1 MAETVKAAPKFYNAT
16 RDAVLAKLKHDHAG
30 NGVMYRLYGFATL
43 LVVEHGMKV
52 GSDHLANLLALTHE
66 NETIGESTARSIRRF
81 PGQMI
86 KLLKATDETAFP
98 RMPATATVDDVVAWI
113 VAARDFV
120 GARRAADMS
129 RAIDDKIAD
138 LEATAARAAMPEEL
152 AAPGSTLEGSAKPP
166 EVASAPPASVLSH
179 RAEPAATGSGTKV
192 SVPAEKGAELL
203 SAGMAIAEAMSAE
216 DRYTLILGIVGT
228 LPAAFIEE
236 LATDLVALIAPPST
250 ATAKLA
256 EAA

>member
-86 KLLKATDETAFP
+86 KLLKATDETAIP

-129 RAIDDKIAD
+129 KAIDDKIAD
-138 LEATAARAAMPEEL
+138 LEAAAARAAMPEE
-152 AAPGSTLEGSAKPP
+152 AAVIGSVGNASARPP
-166 EVASAPPASVLSH
+166 EAASPPPAPVLSN
-179 RAEPAATGSGTKV
+179 RAKPAATGSGSEV
-192 SVPAEKGAELL
+192 SAYAGDGADLMA
-203 SAGMAIAEAMSAE
+203 AGMAIAEAMSAE

-228 LPAAFIEE
+228 LPAGLIEE
-236 LATDLVALIAPPST
+236 LASDLVALIAPPST
-250 ATAKLA
+250 ATAQLA

>member
-16 RDAVLAKLKHDHAG
+16 RDAVLAKLKHDYAG

-52 GSDHLANLLALTHE
+52 GSDHLANLLALTYE

-129 RAIDDKIAD
+129 KAIDDKIAD
-138 LEATAARAAMPEEL
+138 LKAAASCATIPAEPK
-152 AAPGSTLEGSAKPP
+152 APAVAGSDANPP
-166 EVASAPPASVLSH
+166 EAASPPPAPALS
-179 RAEPAATGSGTKV
+179 AQAAQSATGSGAKA
-192 SVPAEKGAELL
+192 SAPA
-203 SAGMAIAEAMSAE
+203 AGGPYLMAAAMALAEAMSPE
-216 DRYTLILGIVGT
+216 DRCNLILDIVRS
-228 LPAAFIEE
+228 LPADLIEE
-236 LATDLVALIAPPST
+236 LAEDLATLMAPPE
-250 ATAKLA
+250 ATMARFP